1 MSGVAFERIQEPA
14 YLVQTHRQKHNASI
28 TPCDYRSAML
38 KSVCSAER
46 SLFAWQKRL

>member
-28 TPCDYRSAML
+28 TRCDYRSAIL
-38 KSVCSAER
+38 KLACTAER
-46 SLFAWQKRL
+46 SLYAWQRRL